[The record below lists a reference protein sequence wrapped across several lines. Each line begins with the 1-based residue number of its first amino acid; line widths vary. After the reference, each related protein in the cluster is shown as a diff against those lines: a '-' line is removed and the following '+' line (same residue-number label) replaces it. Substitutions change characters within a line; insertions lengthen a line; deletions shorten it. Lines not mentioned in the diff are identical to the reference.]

1 MNSAQDNKTFPSNSL
16 DEVLEITQS
25 LATKSSQGSYIFRG
39 EPQCFEKVSSSL
51 FRAFPSEHAEQ
62 PDIQK
67 MQKEVIEEA
76 KNYIAEK
83 DDSEILALLQHFG
96 GKTNLI
102 DFTTD
107 YLVALFFACD
117 GYPEADGR
125 VVMLQKSGV
134 VVNYNIWQPSNPPN
148 RVIAQKSVFV
158 ESPYGFVIPD
168 HIIVI
173 PHHGKR
179 HMLEYLQSSHGIS
192 THTIYND
199 LIGFTKVQ
207 NLHSEAYTEFHRGL
221 SYFHEE
227 ELDLAIE
234 HYSRAIERNPRMANA
249 YNNRGVA
256 HRNKGNTEQAKND
269 FDNTLAIEP
278 NHAEAYG
285 NRGNAY
291 ADQGKLDRA
300 IGDYK
305 EALKF
310 GPDKAP
316 GYLCNLGNLYFKKG
330 DPKQAVDFYTRSLEL
345 DANNAPVYYN
355 RGSTRLNMSDW
366 HNAAADFREARNR
379 GFDIVTAFINEYGD
393 IESFEVTYGLKLP
406 CNLVAMLT

>member
-1 MNSAQDNKTFPSNSL
+1 MNSAQDNKTFSSNTL

-25 LATKSSQGSYIFRG
+25 LATKSSQGNYIFRG

-62 PDIQK
+62 PNIQK

-76 KNYIAEK
+76 KKYTAEK

-96 GKTNLI
+96 GKTNLV

-134 VVNYNIWQPSNPPN
+134 IVNYNIWQPSNPPN

-173 PHHGKR
+173 PHHCKR

-207 NLHSEAYTEFHRGL
+207 NLHSEAYTEFHEGL

-227 ELDLAIE
+227 ELDLAIK
-234 HYSRAIERNPRMANA
+234 HYSRALERNPRMANA

-256 HRNKGNTEQAKND
+256 HQNKGKTEQAKND
-269 FDNTLAIEP
+269 FDNALAIEP

-285 NRGNAY
+285 NRGNVNDDLGNL
-291 ADQGKLDRA
+291 DQA
-300 IGDYK
+300 IEDYNK
-305 EALKF
+305 ALQF

-316 GYLCNLGNLYFKKG
+316 GYLCNLGYLYFKKD
-330 DPKQAVDFYTRSLEL
+330 DPKKAVEYYTRSLAL
-345 DANNAPVYYN
+345 SANNAPVYYN
-355 RGSTRLNMSDW
+355 RGSTWLSMSDW
-366 HNAAADFREARNR
+366 QNARLDLQEARNR
-379 GFDIVTAFINEYGD
+379 GFDIVAAFANEFGD
-393 IESFEVTYGLKLP
+393 IESFEVKYSLELP
-406 CNLVAMLT
+406 SDIAAILT